1 MSNNEEEN
9 NNESPRRSSR
19 PTSRVASPAAPAA
32 ASARYATASSS
43 VSSSG
48 ASTTARKPNA
58 TYKQTGLMGLPVR
71 TVALLTDENAKL
83 ASTTKFLSKI
93 VQKNHDSVLVKWIG
107 MLLLY
112 VVIAV
117 VVMFG
122 GQ

>member
-48 ASTTARKPNA
+48 ASTTARKPN
-58 TYKQTGLMGLPVR
+58 YMQTGLLGLPVR